1 MTINYQPSNINL
13 STASAQAEISN
24 LWHIKGHH
32 KKCTLELRALK
43 PKCKPISKIF
53 KGKNFFTID
62 ALKLAFEA
70 EALRLNALGYNT
82 YYVMNPIR
90 EDFEGSSA
98 TDKDI
103 AYRDLLLIDID
114 KVGHKGE
121 SSSDEELQA
130 ARLLSE

>member
-1 MTINYQPSNINL
+1 MTINYQPSKINI

-32 KKCTLELRALK
+32 SKCVLELRAIK
-43 PKCKPISKIF
+43 PNCEVIRKIF
-53 KGKNFFTID
+53 KGKNFVSTD

-70 EALRLNALGYNT
+70 EALRLNDAGYNT

-90 EDFEGSSA
+90 EDFEGGSA

-103 AYRDLLLIDID
+103 TYRDLLLIDID
-114 KVGHKGE
+114 KIGHKGE
-121 SSSDEELQA
+121 SSTDE
-130 ARLLSE
+130 